1 LGGVGGIVFDATFN
15 NISVIS
21 WLRFHMSVHLKTSY
35 IKSGSH
41 NMYLKAMV
49 SNNNL
54 TQHD

>member
-1 LGGVGGIVFDATFN
+1 MFDATFN